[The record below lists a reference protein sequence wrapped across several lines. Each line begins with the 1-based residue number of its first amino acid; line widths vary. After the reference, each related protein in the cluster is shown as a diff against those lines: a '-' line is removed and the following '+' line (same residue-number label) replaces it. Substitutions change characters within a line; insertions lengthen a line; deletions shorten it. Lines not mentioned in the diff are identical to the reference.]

1 MQQLKPKKIAEISGD
16 IKKYLSIR
24 VEYLRLKAIEKTAK
38 IMADILSSFL
48 LLFLIS
54 ISFLAATI
62 TLAFYLSALWG
73 SYTLGFGAASLLFL
87 LLSILVLINKQSLE
101 YKIGSISVKRYFDR
115 HCTDEQ
121 NIQDGDINTKPCEDA

>member
-1 MQQLKPKKIAEISGD
+1 MQQLKPKKISEISRD
-16 IKKYLSIR
+16 IKIYLTTR
-24 VEYLRLKAIEKTAK
+24 VEYLRLKAVEKTAK

-48 LLFLIS
+48 LLFFIS

-73 SYTLGFGAASLLFL
+73 SYTLGFGAVSLLFL
-87 LLSILVLINKQSLE
+87 VLLILVLIYKQALE

-115 HCTDEQ
+115 HCADEQ
-121 NIQDGDINTKPCEDA
+121 DIEDGDTTTKPCEDP